1 VVRALL
7 YLPDAAADRLAA
19 TPVAGRT
26 LAVRV
31 MVAALRAGASH
42 IAVPAVLRG
51 PAVDRALRRM
61 PELASALEWLDAG
74 QPGPVDGPAA
84 RWLLL
89 PASALIHATVL
100 EDLLATPA
108 GRPVVLAESAHGL
121 APVVLL
127 PTGPPAA
134 SSADPALW
142 PTGLWPTGLWPTG
155 LWPTGLWKDAA
166 AGRPIGLVLSHWLR
180 ETGAVPLAAAGPY
193 VDVRDATDLPRA
205 ETALDA
211 TLSIPADS
219 GMDRYL
225 HRRGSRLITRLL
237 VRTDLTP
244 NHVSLASLAIGL
256 GAIWCFWHST
266 PTSAFVG
273 VVLYALACIV
283 DHADGELARLTF
295 QESRFGASLDWTI
308 DTIIHAGL
316 VLGIG
321 VTAGGP
327 VMVTAGLVGAAG
339 VTLSAVFAR
348 YLPHEIEI
356 GPTVGGVLR
365 NIANRDLFYLLLLGA
380 ATLRLLTHGA
390 VGVAAVV
397 VAVGSQA
404 YWVGCL
410 ARIRRLGRGRTA

>member
-7 YLPDAAADRLAA
+7 YLPDDAAERLAA

-31 MVAALRAGASH
+31 MVAALRAGASR
-42 IAVPAVLRG
+42 IAVPAVLRDA
-51 PAVDRALRRM
+51 AVDRALHRM
-61 PELASALEWLDAG
+61 PELTSALEWLDAG
-74 QPGPVDGPAA
+74 QPVPADGPAA

-100 EDLLATPA
+100 EDLLAAPA
-108 GRPVVLAESAHGL
+108 GRPVVLAESADGL
-121 APVVLL
+121 APVALL
-127 PTGPPAA
+127 PTGPPADSPA
-134 SSADPALW
+134 APWPTALW
-142 PTGLWPTGLWPTG
+142 PTTLWPTT
-155 LWPTGLWKDAA
+155 LWKDAA
-166 AGRPIGLVLSHWLR
+166 AGRPIGLALSQWLR
-180 ETGAVPLAAAGPY
+180 ETGAVPRAAAGPY
-193 VDVRDATDLPRA
+193 VDVRDATDLRRA

-225 HRRGSRLITRLL
+225 HRRGSRWITRLL

-256 GAIWCFWHST
+256 GAIWCFWHAT

-308 DTIIHAGL
+308 DTIIHAGI

-327 VMVTAGLVGAAG
+327 VMLTVGLVGAAG
-339 VTLSAVFAR
+339 VTLSALFAR

-397 VAVGSQA
+397 VALGSQA

>member
-1 VVRALL
+1 MVRALL
-7 YLPDAAADRLAA
+7 YLPDAAAHRLAA

-31 MVAALRAGASH
+31 MVAALRAGASR
-42 IAVPAVLRG
+42 IAVPAVLRDA
-51 PAVDRALRRM
+51 PVYRALHRM
-61 PELASALEWLDAG
+61 PELVNALEWLD
-74 QPGPVDGPAA
+74 PGHPVPPDDPAD

-108 GRPVVLAESAHGL
+108 TRPLVLTESANGP

-127 PTGPPAA
+127 PAGPPADWPA
-134 SSADPALW
+134 AAESTALW
-142 PTGLWPTGLWPTG
+142 PTASWPTAPWPTA
-155 LWPTGLWKDAA
+155 LWKDAA
-166 AGRPIGLVLSHWLR
+166 AGQPIGLALTHWLHG
-180 ETGAVPLAAAGPY
+180 TGAAPRAAAGPY
-193 VDVRDATDLPRA
+193 VDVRDATDLRRA

-225 HRRGSRLITRLL
+225 HRRGSRPITRLL
-237 VRTDLTP
+237 VSTDLTP
-244 NHVSLASLAIGL
+244 NHVSLASLAVGL
-256 GAIWCFWHST
+256 GAIWCFWRAT
-266 PTSAFVG
+266 PASAFVG

-327 VMVTAGLVGAAG
+327 LMLGVGLVGAAG
-339 VTLSAVFAR
+339 VTLSALFAY

-356 GPTVGGVLR
+356 GPTIGGVLR

-380 ATLRLLTHGA
+380 ATLRLLTPRA

>member
-7 YLPDAAADRLAA
+7 YLPDDAAERLAA

-31 MVAALRAGASH
+31 MVAALRAGASR
-42 IAVPAVLRG
+42 IAVPAVLRDA
-51 PAVDRALRRM
+51 AVDRALHRM
-61 PELASALEWLDAG
+61 PELSSALEWLDAG
-74 QPGPVDGPAA
+74 QPVPADGPAA

-100 EDLLATPA
+100 EDLLAAPA
-108 GRPVVLAESAHGL
+108 GRPVVLAESADGL
-121 APVVLL
+121 APVALL
-127 PTGPPAA
+127 PTGPPADSPA
-134 SSADPALW
+134 APWPTALW
-142 PTGLWPTGLWPTG
+142 PTALWPTTLWPT
-155 LWPTGLWKDAA
+155 TLWKDAA
-166 AGRPIGLVLSHWLR
+166 AGRPIGLALSHWLR
-180 ETGAVPLAAAGPY
+180 ETGAVPRAAAGPY
-193 VDVRDATDLPRA
+193 VDVRDATDLRRA
-205 ETALDA
+205 ESALDA

-225 HRRGSRLITRLL
+225 HRRGSRWITRLL

-256 GAIWCFWHST
+256 GAIWCFWHAT

-308 DTIIHAGL
+308 DTIIHAGI

-327 VMVTAGLVGAAG
+327 VMLTVGLVGAAG
-339 VTLSAVFAR
+339 VTLSALFAR

>member
-26 LAVRV
+26 LAVRA
-31 MVAALRAGASH
+31 MVAALRAGASR
-42 IAVPAVLRG
+42 IAVPSTLRD
-51 PAVDRALRRM
+51 PAVERALHRL
-61 PELASALEWLDAG
+61 PALAEALEWLD
-74 QPGPVDGPAA
+74 PGADPPADGPTA
-84 RWLLL
+84 RWFLL
-89 PASALIHATVL
+89 PASALIHASGL
-100 EDLLATPA
+100 EGLLAAPA
-108 GRPVVLAESAHGL
+108 GRPAMLAGSAGGS
-121 APVVLL
+121 APVALL
-127 PTGPPAA
+127 PATL
-134 SSADPALW
+134 SATPWPSPLW
-142 PTGLWPTGLWPTG
+142 FN
-155 LWPTGLWKDAA
+155 GLWKDLA
-166 AGRPIGLVLSHWLR
+166 AGRPVGPELARWLR
-180 ETGAVPLAAAGPY
+180 EAGAVPLAVTGPY
-193 VDVRDATDLPRA
+193 VDVRDPADLVRA
-205 ETALDA
+205 QAALEA
-211 TLSIPADS
+211 RLSIPGDS
-219 GMDRYL
+219 GMDLLL
-225 HRRGSRLITRLL
+225 HRRCSVWITRFL

-256 GAIWCFWHST
+256 GAIWCFWPAT
-266 PTSAFVG
+266 PASAFAG
-273 VVLYALACIV
+273 VLLYALACIV

-308 DTIIHAGL
+308 DTLIHAGL

-321 VTAGGP
+321 LTAGGP
-327 VMVTAGLVGAAG
+327 AMLVVGLLGAAG
-339 VTLSAVFAR
+339 VTLSALFAR

-380 ATLRLLTHGA
+380 ATLRLLAPGL

-410 ARIRRLGRGRTA
+410 ARIRRLGRERAV

>member
-1 VVRALL
+1 MLRALL
-7 YLPDAAADRLAA
+7 YLPDDAAERLAA

-31 MVAALRAGASH
+31 MVAALRAGASR
-42 IAVPAVLRG
+42 IAVPAVLRDA
-51 PAVDRALRRM
+51 AVDRALHRM
-61 PELASALEWLDAG
+61 PELSSALEWLDAG
-74 QPGPVDGPAA
+74 QPVPADGPAA

-100 EDLLATPA
+100 EDLLAAPA
-108 GRPVVLAESAHGL
+108 GRPVVLAESADGL
-121 APVVLL
+121 APVALL
-127 PTGPPAA
+127 PTGPPAD
-134 SSADPALW
+134 SPAAPWPTTLW
-142 PTGLWPTGLWPTG
+142 PTT
-155 LWPTGLWKDAA
+155 LWKDAA
-166 AGRPIGLVLSHWLR
+166 AGRPIGLALSHWLR
-180 ETGAVPLAAAGPY
+180 ETGVVPRAAAGPY
-193 VDVRDATDLPRA
+193 VDVRDATDLRRA
-205 ETALDA
+205 ESALDA

-225 HRRGSRLITRLL
+225 HRRGSRWITRLL

-256 GAIWCFWHST
+256 GAIWCFWHAT

-308 DTIIHAGL
+308 DTIIHAGI

-327 VMVTAGLVGAAG
+327 VMLTVGLVGAAG
-339 VTLSAVFAR
+339 VTLSALFAR

>member
-7 YLPDAAADRLAA
+7 YLPDAAADQLAA

-31 MVAALRAGASH
+31 MVAALRAGASRM
-42 IAVPAVLRG
+42 AVPAVLRD
-51 PAVDRALRRM
+51 PAVDRALQRM

-74 QPGPVDGPAA
+74 QPVPADDPVAHL
-84 RWLLL
+84 LLL

-100 EDLLATPA
+100 EDLLAAPA
-108 GRPVVLAESAHGL
+108 GRPVVLAASADGL
-121 APVVLL
+121 APVALL
-127 PTGPPAA
+127 PAGAA
-134 SSADPALW
+134 AAAEPDALW
-142 PTGLWPTGLWPTG
+142 PTA
-155 LWPTGLWKDAA
+155 LWKDAA
-166 AGRPIGLVLSHWLR
+166 AGRPIGLALSHWLR
-180 ETGAVPLAAAGPY
+180 EAGAVPRAAAGPY
-193 VDVRDATDLPRA
+193 VDVRDATDLRRA

-225 HRRGSRLITRLL
+225 HRRGSRWITRLL

-256 GAIWCFWHST
+256 GAIWCFWRST

-295 QESRFGASLDWTI
+295 QESHFGASLDWTI
-308 DTIIHAGL
+308 DTIIHAGI

-327 VMVTAGLVGAAG
+327 VMLTVGLVGAAG

>member
-1 VVRALL
+1 MVRALL
-7 YLPDAAADRLAA
+7 YLPDDAADRLAA

-31 MVAALRAGASH
+31 MVAALRAGASR
-42 IAVPAVLRG
+42 IAVPAVLRD
-51 PAVDRALRRM
+51 PAVDRALHRM

-74 QPGPVDGPAA
+74 QPVPADGPAA

-100 EDLLATPA
+100 EDLLAAPA
-108 GRPVVLAESAHGL
+108 GRPVVLAESADGL
-121 APVVLL
+121 APVALL
-127 PTGPPAA
+127 PTDLPA
-134 SSADPALW
+134 
-142 PTGLWPTGLWPTG
+142 
-155 LWPTGLWKDAA
+155 LWKDAA
-166 AGRPIGLVLSHWLR
+166 AGQPIGLALSHWLR
-180 ETGAVPLAAAGPY
+180 EAGAVPRAAAGPY
-193 VDVRDATDLPRA
+193 VDVRDATDLRRA

-225 HRRGSRLITRLL
+225 HRRGSRWITRLL

-256 GAIWCFWHST
+256 GAIWCFWHAT

-308 DTIIHAGL
+308 DTIIHAGI

-327 VMVTAGLVGAAG
+327 VMLTVGLVGAAG
-339 VTLSAVFAR
+339 VTLSALFAR

-365 NIANRDLFYLLLLGA
+365 NIANRDLFYLLLLGT

>member
-1 VVRALL
+1 MVRALL
-7 YLPDAAADRLAA
+7 YLPDAAADQLAA

-31 MVAALRAGASH
+31 MVAALRAGASC
-42 IAVPAVLRG
+42 IAVPAVLRD
-51 PAVDRALRRM
+51 PAVDRALHRM

-74 QPGPVDGPAA
+74 QPVPADDPAA

-100 EDLLATPA
+100 EDLLVAPA
-108 GRPVVLAESAHGL
+108 GRPVVLAASADGL
-121 APVVLL
+121 APVALL
-127 PTGPPAA
+127 PAGAPAA
-134 SSADPALW
+134 AEPAALW
-142 PTGLWPTGLWPTG
+142 PTA
-155 LWPTGLWKDAA
+155 LWKDAA
-166 AGRPIGLVLSHWLR
+166 SGRPIGLALRHWLR
-180 ETGAVPLAAAGPY
+180 EAGAVPRAAAGPY
-193 VDVRDATDLPRA
+193 VDVRDAADLRRA

-225 HRRGSRLITRLL
+225 HRRGSRWITRLL

-244 NHVSLASLAIGL
+244 NQVSLASLAIGL
-256 GAIWCFWHST
+256 GAIWCFWRST

-308 DTIIHAGL
+308 DTIIHAGI

-327 VMVTAGLVGAAG
+327 VMLTVGLVGAAG

>member
-7 YLPDAAADRLAA
+7 YLPDAAADQLAA

-31 MVAALRAGASH
+31 MVAALRAGASR
-42 IAVPAVLRG
+42 IAVPTVLRD
-51 PAVDRALRRM
+51 PAVDRALHRM
-61 PELASALEWLDAG
+61 PELASALEWLDGG
-74 QPGPVDGPAA
+74 QPVPADDPAA

-100 EDLLATPA
+100 EDLLAAPA
-108 GRPVVLAESAHGL
+108 GRPVVLAASADGL
-121 APVVLL
+121 APVALL
-127 PTGPPAA
+127 PAGAPAA
-134 SSADPALW
+134 AEPAAHWPTALW
-142 PTGLWPTGLWPTG
+142 PTA
-155 LWPTGLWKDAA
+155 LWKDAA
-166 AGRPIGLVLSHWLR
+166 AGRPIGLPLSHWLR
-180 ETGAVPLAAAGPY
+180 EAGAVPRAAAGPY
-193 VDVRDATDLPRA
+193 VDVRDAADLRRA

-225 HRRGSRLITRLL
+225 HRRGSRWITRLL

-244 NHVSLASLAIGL
+244 NQVSLASLAIGL
-256 GAIWCFWHST
+256 GAIWCFWRST

-308 DTIIHAGL
+308 DTIIHAGI

-327 VMVTAGLVGAAG
+327 VMLTVGLVGAAG

>member
-1 VVRALL
+1 MVRALL
-7 YLPDAAADRLAA
+7 YLPDAAADQLAA

-31 MVAALRAGASH
+31 MVAALRAGASR
-42 IAVPAVLRG
+42 IAVPTVLRD
-51 PAVDRALRRM
+51 PAVDRALHRM

-74 QPGPVDGPAA
+74 QPGPVDDPAA

-100 EDLLATPA
+100 EDLLAMPA
-108 GRPVVLAESAHGL
+108 GRPVVLAESADGL
-121 APVVLL
+121 APVALL
-127 PTGPPAA
+127 PAGAPAA
-134 SSADPALW
+134 AEPAAHWPTALW
-142 PTGLWPTGLWPTG
+142 PTA
-155 LWPTGLWKDAA
+155 LWKDAA
-166 AGRPIGLVLSHWLR
+166 AGRPIGLPLSHWLR
-180 ETGAVPLAAAGPY
+180 EAGAVPRAAAGPY

-327 VMVTAGLVGAAG
+327 VMLTVGLVGAAG

-410 ARIRRLGRGRTA
+410 ARIRRLGRRRTA

>member
-1 VVRALL
+1 MVRALL
-7 YLPDAAADRLAA
+7 YLPDAAADQLAA

-31 MVAALRAGASH
+31 MVAALRAGASR
-42 IAVPAVLRG
+42 IAVPAVLRDA
-51 PAVDRALRRM
+51 AVDRALHRM

-74 QPGPVDGPAA
+74 QPVPADDPAA

-100 EDLLATPA
+100 EDLLAAPA
-108 GRPVVLAESAHGL
+108 ERPVVLAASADGL
-121 APVVLL
+121 APVALL
-127 PTGPPAA
+127 PAGAPAA
-134 SSADPALW
+134 AEPAAHWPTALW
-142 PTGLWPTGLWPTG
+142 PTA
-155 LWPTGLWKDAA
+155 LWKDAA
-166 AGRPIGLVLSHWLR
+166 AGRPIGLSLSHWLR
-180 ETGAVPLAAAGPY
+180 EAGAVPRAAAGPY
-193 VDVRDATDLPRA
+193 VDVRDAADLRRA

-225 HRRGSRLITRLL
+225 HRRGSRWITRLL

-244 NHVSLASLAIGL
+244 NQVSLASLAIGL
-256 GAIWCFWHST
+256 GAIWCFWRST

-308 DTIIHAGL
+308 DTIIHAGI

-327 VMVTAGLVGAAG
+327 VMLTVGLVGAAG

-348 YLPHEIEI
+348 YLPNEIEI

-410 ARIRRLGRGRTA
+410 ARIRRLGRGRTP

>member
-1 VVRALL
+1 VLRALL
-7 YLPDAAADRLAA
+7 YLPDDAAERLAA

-31 MVAALRAGASH
+31 MVAALRAGASR
-42 IAVPAVLRG
+42 IAVPAVLRDA
-51 PAVDRALRRM
+51 AVDRALHRM
-61 PELASALEWLDAG
+61 PELSSALEWLDAG
-74 QPGPVDGPAA
+74 QPVPADGPAA

-100 EDLLATPA
+100 EDLLAAPA
-108 GRPVVLAESAHGL
+108 GRPVVLAESADGL
-121 APVVLL
+121 APVALL
-127 PTGPPAA
+127 PTGPPAD
-134 SSADPALW
+134 SPAAPWPTTLW
-142 PTGLWPTGLWPTG
+142 PTT
-155 LWPTGLWKDAA
+155 LWKDAA
-166 AGRPIGLVLSHWLR
+166 AGRPIGLALSHWLR
-180 ETGAVPLAAAGPY
+180 ETGAVPRAAAGPY
-193 VDVRDATDLPRA
+193 VDVRDATDLRRA
-205 ETALDA
+205 ESALDA

-225 HRRGSRLITRLL
+225 HRRGSRWITRLL

-256 GAIWCFWHST
+256 GAIWCFWHAT

-308 DTIIHAGL
+308 DTIIHAGI

-327 VMVTAGLVGAAG
+327 VMLTVGLVGAAG
-339 VTLSAVFAR
+339 VTLSALFAR

>member
-1 VVRALL
+1 MLRALL
-7 YLPDAAADRLAA
+7 YLPDDAAERLAA

-31 MVAALRAGASH
+31 MVAALRAGASR
-42 IAVPAVLRG
+42 IAVPAVLRDA
-51 PAVDRALRRM
+51 AVDRALHRM
-61 PELASALEWLDAG
+61 PELSSALEWLDAG
-74 QPGPVDGPAA
+74 QPVPADGPAA

-100 EDLLATPA
+100 EDLLAAPA
-108 GRPVVLAESAHGL
+108 GRPVVLAESADGL
-121 APVVLL
+121 APVALL
-127 PTGPPAA
+127 PTGPPAD
-134 SSADPALW
+134 SPAAPWPTTLW
-142 PTGLWPTGLWPTG
+142 PTT
-155 LWPTGLWKDAA
+155 LWKDAA
-166 AGRPIGLVLSHWLR
+166 AGRPIGLALSHWLR
-180 ETGAVPLAAAGPY
+180 ETGAVPRAAAGPY
-193 VDVRDATDLPRA
+193 VDVRDATDLRRA
-205 ETALDA
+205 ESALDA

-225 HRRGSRLITRLL
+225 HRRGSRWITRLL

-256 GAIWCFWHST
+256 GAIWCFWHAT

-308 DTIIHAGL
+308 DTIIHAGI

-327 VMVTAGLVGAAG
+327 VMLTVGLVGAAG
-339 VTLSAVFAR
+339 VTLSALFAR

>member
-1 VVRALL
+1 MVRALL

-31 MVAALRAGASH
+31 MVAALRVGASR
-42 IAVPAVLRG
+42 IAVPAVLRD
-51 PAVDRALRRM
+51 PAVDRALHRM
-61 PELASALEWLDAG
+61 PELASALEWVDAG
-74 QPGPVDGPAA
+74 QPVPADGPAA

-100 EDLLATPA
+100 EDLLAAPA
-108 GRPVVLAESAHGL
+108 GRPVVLAESADGL
-121 APVVLL
+121 APVALL
-127 PTGPPAA
+127 PTDLPA
-134 SSADPALW
+134 
-142 PTGLWPTGLWPTG
+142 
-155 LWPTGLWKDAA
+155 LWKDAA
-166 AGRPIGLVLSHWLR
+166 AGRPIGLALSHWLR
-180 ETGAVPLAAAGPY
+180 EAGAVPRAAAGPY
-193 VDVRDATDLPRA
+193 VDVRDATDLRRA

-225 HRRGSRLITRLL
+225 HRRGSRWITRLL

-244 NHVSLASLAIGL
+244 NHVSVASLAIGL

-273 VVLYALACIV
+273 VALYALACIV

-327 VMVTAGLVGAAG
+327 VMLTAGLLGAAG

-356 GPTVGGVLR
+356 GPTVGGVLQ

-390 VGVAAVV
+390 LGVAAVV

-410 ARIRRLGRGRTA
+410 ARIRRLRRGRTA